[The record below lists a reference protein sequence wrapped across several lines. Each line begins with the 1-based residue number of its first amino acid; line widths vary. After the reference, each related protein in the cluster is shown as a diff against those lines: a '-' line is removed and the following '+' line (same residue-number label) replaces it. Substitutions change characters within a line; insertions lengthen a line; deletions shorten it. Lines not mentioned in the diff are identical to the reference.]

1 MLLSGNQSPEKSLET
16 SYAIS
21 SGTNSLTIQPM
32 HNAHKSSNQLN
43 DSSNSSGANNMDIIS
58 MINYAAMNKD
68 YAWIQQ
74 IKQDIIDKAVLK
86 NSRQEVI
93 DVVLQYIDDIIP
105 SNQQ

>member
-1 MLLSGNQSPEKSLET
+1 
-16 SYAIS
+16 
-21 SGTNSLTIQPM
+21 M

-43 DSSNSSGANNMDIIS
+43 DSSNSSGVNNMDIIS